1 MSEFKNQ
8 LNHFI
13 VNNNLISIAA
23 GVSIGLVTKDAV
35 VSLVGDIIIPI
46 IVILLKT
53 IKNKKII
60 KFLPVKS
67 ELNILPEDFDR
78 FINGTFWNTTTQHP
92 VAMPMTPEEWR
103 ILNNQGITGGTG
115 FGYSRIRA
123 GKVLL
128 FPTPTAIEAH
138 IYEYISDHVILSSSG
153 TGQTKWLADTDVP
166 AIDSHI
172 LRLDATWRWLKN
184 QGRPYAEEQKIANNA
199 AVERVRANGARRT
212 IKHYYYDKNIK
223 IGYPKTITP

>member
-67 ELNILPEDFDR
+67 ELNIIL
-78 FINGTFWNTTTQHP
+78 FIKQLFSFVLIVIFTFIFIQFFMNS
-92 VAMPMTPEEWR
+92 
-103 ILNNQGITGGTG
+103 IGG
-115 FGYSRIRA
+115 
-123 GKVLL
+123 
-128 FPTPTAIEAH
+128 
-138 IYEYISDHVILSSSG
+138 D
-153 TGQTKWLADTDVP
+153 TK
-166 AIDSHI
+166 
-172 LRLDATWRWLKN
+172 K
-184 QGRPYAEEQKIANNA
+184 
-199 AVERVRANGARRT
+199 
-212 IKHYYYDKNIK
+212 
-223 IGYPKTITP
+223 